1 MHVSFTRHIE
11 QKIQRYNKSK
21 MKKKTD
27 VRVKIIDSRW
37 KTEQEENNM
46 YATLKT
52 YFSRIYFF
60 FYCCFCIKDKRQKM
74 VFSLFSILKKIIHM

>member
-60 FYCCFCIKDKRQKM
+60 FIVVFVLSIKDKRWY
-74 VFSLFSILKKIIHM
+74 FHYFLF